1 MKKKE
6 SHVSS
11 EFKKETFLN
20 WLKDNGLSYSVN
32 DDTCIVSGEY
42 GQWVVHMLLET
53 RGKPTTM
60 QTKLFNLIKTID
72 RTCVDKT
79 SILLEYNLAD
89 TMTFKSISE
98 YVRKNLNI
106 SLITVNAKGKVKEY
120 M

>member
-6 SHVSS
+6 VRVSS
-11 EFKKETFLN
+11 EFKKENFLN
-20 WLKDNGLSYSVN
+20 WLNENGLGYTI
-32 DDTCIVSGEY
+32 DDDICVIDGEY
-42 GQWVVHMLLET
+42 GKWYVHMLLET

-60 QTKLFNLIKTID
+60 QTKLFNLIKTVD
-72 RTCVDKT
+72 RLNVDKA
-79 SILLEYNLAD
+79 SILLEYNLVD